1 MIRPAFIDLNPVK
14 LNYYPFMSKI
24 DKCNGSCNVVDDLSM
39 KIYLLSE
46 TKDVNVKVFNQITR
60 INEVKTLVKHI

>member
-14 LNYYPFMSKI
+14 LNYYQFMSKI
-24 DKCNGSCNVVDDLSM
+24 DKCNGSCNVVDDLST

-46 TKDVNVKVFNQITR
+46 TKDVNVKVFN
-60 INEVKTLVKHI
+60 